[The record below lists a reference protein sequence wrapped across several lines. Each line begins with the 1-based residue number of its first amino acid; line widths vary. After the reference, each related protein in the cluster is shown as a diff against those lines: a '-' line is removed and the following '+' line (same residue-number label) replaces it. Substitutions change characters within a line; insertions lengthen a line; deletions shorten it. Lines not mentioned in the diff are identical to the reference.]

1 MEICWLILA
10 EALLLV
16 ALGVAVGISVTFG
29 TTTLLHHTEPTLQIQ
44 ITSDWIVRSVLVA
57 IAGALAGAA
66 YPALR
71 AAQSDPVDAL
81 AYE

>member
-1 MEICWLILA
+1 LIVA
-10 EALLLV
+10 EAMMLVGIGVVVGLV
-16 ALGVAVGISVTFG
+16 ATFG
-29 TTTLLHHTEPTLQIQ
+29 ITALLQRTSPTLQIEIQ
-44 ITSDWIVRSVLVA
+44 PEWILRSILVA

-81 AYE
+81 ACE